1 MPISVN
7 DFVGPDFTPD
17 RVTLVTRSPAEELR
31 LALTRYERLSSPPR
45 WMLVPYC
52 SDIASYERARDHAID
67 TGNETRAKEIQG
79 WLDAEWR
86 RRELL
91 AQWEGRPVGH
101 LHIAYLYITEREQRA
116 TWKGRTLDAW
126 QELLARM
133 WQARSNA
140 VEAGMLD
147 RASEGY
153 RAVSDRIRDVERRV
167 EVARHRETRGEPAI
181 A

>member
-1 MPISVN
+1 MPTVA
-7 DFVGPDFTPD
+7 
-17 RVTLVTRSPAEELR
+17 LVTRSPAEELR

-52 SDIASYERARDHAID
+52 SDIASYERSRDRAID
-67 TGNETRAKEIQG
+67 TGNETRAKELQS
-79 WLDAEWR
+79 WLDEEWR

-91 AQWEGRPVGH
+91 ALWHGETGPA
-101 LHIAYLYITEREQRA
+101 IARTTYLYLSDREQRA
-116 TWKGRTLDAW
+116 NWRGRTLDAW

-140 VEAGMLD
+140 VEAGVLD
-147 RASEGY
+147 RTSESY
-153 RAVSDRIRDVERRV
+153 RFVSDRIRDVEHRV
-167 EVARHRETRGEPAI
+167 EVAKRRESSGEPAI